1 MIDLALTIA
10 IPIANKYITEQQLMC
25 MKFGKVLLCFLGISI
40 FTFESIIYK
49 GKNDQFNLKLFLNI
63 FSFPG
68 TFLIFVNIPK
78 V

>member
-1 MIDLALTIA
+1 MIDLALTIT
-10 IPIANKYITEQQLMC
+10 IPIVNKYITGEQLMC

-49 GKNDQFNLKLFLNI
+49 GNNGHFYLKLFLNI